1 MENRRLI
8 IKNVGPIS
16 SIEIELNKVNV
27 FIGEQGSGKS
37 TIAKLISYCT
47 WVEKKI
53 ALDYGTEYFE
63 TENTF
68 IDSLTTFHKLDGY
81 FNENSFFRFES
92 EILEFEYYHNI
103 GKPEI
108 KIKDLNLYK
117 RKKISYIPSER
128 NIVASI
134 PNWFEVK
141 LPDNNI
147 RSFMSD
153 WENARK
159 THTKE
164 NPLEVLNFG
173 FNYHY
178 DESIK
183 GDIITYNNGEQF
195 ALTNVASGFQAIVP
209 LLVVVE
215 YVTKWIYRNEEND
228 SVVNLSK
235 HKKISSKVVSKDLE
249 MKNILEEMRL
259 VSLPKDESRAKEM
272 VSFITNRLDEL
283 DNFVTANFIKTNSTH
298 LIIEEPEQNLFPQT
312 QRDLLY
318 SLIGNVV
325 NNEKDICLT
334 LTTHSPYILYAINN
348 CLMGGLVKDIVNE
361 KDKEIASS
369 NSWIDTKLVSI
380 WQITKENT
388 IISLKNERDTLGKHF
403 FNDVLNDVMDEYY
416 ILIKYLNKV
425 SYAKRD

>member
-16 SIEIELNKVNV
+16 FVEIELNKVNV

-53 ALDYGTEYFE
+53 ALDYATDYFE
-63 TENTF
+63 NENVF

-108 KIKDLNLYK
+108 KIKDINLYK

-178 DESIK
+178 DESTK
-183 GDIITYNNGEQF
+183 GDIITYNNGEKF
-195 ALTNVASGFQAIVP
+195 ALTNVASGFQSIVP
-209 LLVVVE
+209 LMVVIE
-215 YVTKWIYRNEEND
+215 YATKWIYNNSANKSIND
-228 SVVNLSK
+228 ISDSNNIIYKVWNSD
-235 HKKISSKVVSKDLE
+235 KK
-249 MKNILEEMRL
+249 L
-259 VSLPKDESRAKEM
+259 VSLLLEQKSEGIKTDDLLNNKEINARM
-272 VSFITNRLDEL
+272 NFLFDYITS
-283 DNFVTANFIKTNSTH
+283 NFLKTNSTH
-298 LIIEEPEQNLFPQT
+298 LIIEEPEQNLFPRT

-334 LTTHSPYILYAINN
+334 LTTHSPYILYALNN

-369 NSWIDTKLVSI
+369 NSWIDPKLVSI

-388 IISLKNERDTLGKHF
+388 IISLKNERGTLGKHF

-425 SYAKRD
+425 SHAKRD